1 MVKKDPAPPL
11 EAVREVD
18 LKKYSGIW
26 YDYAHT
32 PQRFLTGCS
41 DIKAEYKLEKPRYVS
56 VYNSCTKKS
65 GSKSSIRGKAFP
77 VKGSNYSR
85 LKVQFF
91 WPFRADYWILYLD
104 EDYKYALVGGPSR
117 DYLWILTRN
126 PKIEK
131 KKYEELVK
139 RAKEMGFDV
148 DQLIRT
154 VHNE

>member
-1 MVKKDPAPPL
+1 M
-11 EAVREVD
+11 
-18 LKKYSGIW
+18 
-26 YDYAHT
+26 
-32 PQRFLTGCS
+32 
-41 DIKAEYKLEKPRYVS
+41 
-56 VYNSCTKKS
+56 
-65 GSKSSIRGKAFP
+65 
-77 VKGSNYSR
+77 
-85 LKVQFF
+85 QFF

-104 EDYKYALVGGPSR
+104 EAYKYALVGGPSR